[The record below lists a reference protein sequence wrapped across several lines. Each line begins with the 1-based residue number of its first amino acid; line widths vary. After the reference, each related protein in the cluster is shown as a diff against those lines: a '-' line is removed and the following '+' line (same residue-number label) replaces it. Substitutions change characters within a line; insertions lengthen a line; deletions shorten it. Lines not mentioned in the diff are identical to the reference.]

1 MSDALA
7 RRYDQSLE
15 PVPDKPEMVRAR
27 RPSLRGAEV
36 LDALGRMDAHDNA
49 ETFLDA
55 SAIKVY
61 HHAPSEEQQR
71 LIGRLEAFVSAFV
84 GRDVK
89 APALADARVQER
101 LAWLRMTPEEQDAA
115 LGARAERIS
124 VEKLGLSPS
133 ASRAK
138 RD

>member
-36 LDALGRMDAHDNA
+36 LDALGRMDARDNA

-55 SAIKVY
+55 AAIKVY

-71 LIGRLEAFVSAFV
+71 LIGRLE
-84 GRDVK
+84 D
-89 APALADARVQER
+89 LRVCVRRSRRQGPR
-101 LAWLRMTPEEQDAA
+101 R
-115 LGARAERIS
+115 
-124 VEKLGLSPS
+124 SP
-133 ASRAK
+133 
-138 RD
+138 